1 MLNFRRVV
9 ASLATGFL
17 LLVAVAAQ
25 AGAAE
30 IDGAHLAIAE
40 RGFVTGLGAA
50 ERLTADAED
59 GGVHGAG
66 IAHALSVLET
76 VMARFEERL
85 GGASE
90 NGKGRG
96 PERALEV
103 HRALLAGELP
113 SVAGRGG
120 GSIPGLARAYGHM
133 RSQLDDAVGRG
144 PAAGPKKPPVGPSP

>member
-1 MLNFRRVV
+1 MLNFRRVAV
-9 ASLATGFL
+9 CLATGFL

-25 AGAAE
+25 AGAADV
-30 IDGAHLAIAE
+30 DGARLAITE
-40 RGFVTGLGAA
+40 RGFAAGLGAA
-50 ERLTADAED
+50 DRLTADAED
-59 GGVHGAG
+59 GVLHGAG

-85 GGASE
+85 GGTNE
-90 NGKGRG
+90 NRNGRG

-113 SVAGRGG
+113 SVAGRDD

-133 RSQLDDAVGRG
+133 RSQLDDAGGRG
-144 PAAGPKKPPVGPSP
+144 PGPKKPPVGPSP

>member
-1 MLNFRRVV
+1 MLNFRRVA
-9 ASLATGFL
+9 ASLVTGFL

-30 IDGAHLAIAE
+30 IDVAHLAITE
-40 RGFVTGLGAA
+40 RGFAAGLGAA

-59 GGVHGAG
+59 GVLHGAG

-85 GGASE
+85 RGASG
-90 NGKGRG
+90 NGNGRG

-113 SVAGRGG
+113 SAAGRDG

-133 RSQLDDAVGRG
+133 RSQLDDAGG
-144 PAAGPKKPPVGPSP
+144 LGSGAKKPPVGLSP

>member
-9 ASLATGFL
+9 ASLAAGSL
-17 LLVAVAAQ
+17 LLVAIAAQ

-30 IDGAHLAIAE
+30 IDGSHLAIAE
-40 RGFVTGLGAA
+40 RGFVSGLGAA

-59 GGVHGAG
+59 GVLHGAG
-66 IAHALSVLET
+66 IAHALSVLEA
-76 VMARFEERL
+76 VMARFQERL
-85 GGASE
+85 GSG
-90 NGKGRG
+90 NGNGRG

-113 SVAGRGG
+113 SVAGRDG

-133 RSQLDDAVGRG
+133 RSQLDDTAGRG
-144 PAAGPKKPPVGPSP
+144 HGAGPKKPPAGTSP